1 MLGPLRLQS
10 RLKTISSNWILS
22 NSDSRLMRDGINREQ
37 KLQKDDEDDEASDER
52 RLRPRV
58 ALRCAADALVLD
70 GFVHADHVSRLW
82 PP

>member
-58 ALRCAADALVLD
+58 ALRC
-70 GFVHADHVSRLW
+70 
-82 PP
+82 

>member
-1 MLGPLRLQS
+1 
-10 RLKTISSNWILS
+10 
-22 NSDSRLMRDGINREQ
+22 MRDGINREQ